1 MGKDYS
7 IGIDL
12 GGTNL
17 RVALVSRDGL
27 VVEKIKV
34 SSSGDLMTSL
44 TSAIKSLFNAETG
57 GVGLAV
63 PGLIDV
69 KRERILKSPNL
80 PVLETIDVSS
90 ALTARFG
97 VPVFLEND
105 ANSAA
110 IGEMYSGAGKELD
123 TFVLLTL
130 GTGIGGAVIYKRA
143 LLDVAGE
150 LGHIVVEASG
160 RLCGCGARGC
170 LEAYSSSRAIV
181 EITRE
186 AMDSGRPTSLWSL
199 EPPGELTGDT
209 GASHSPRAITPR
221 KIYEH
226 SLRGDPLA
234 TEVFRQA
241 GWYLG
246 IGIANYIN
254 VFSPESVILTGG
266 LTGAWDLYVDEAIRS
281 ASERAFKALFQK
293 TGIIRGTHGDDAGL
307 IGAASMA
314 FLQGRVDS

>member
-27 VVEKIKV
+27 VVDRTKV
-34 SSSGDLMTSL
+34 SSSGDLMASL
-44 TSAIKSLFNAETG
+44 TSAIQSLFNSGAG
-57 GVGLAV
+57 GIGLAV
-63 PGLIDV
+63 PGLVDA
-69 KRERILKSPNL
+69 KRQRILRAPNL
-80 PVLETIDVSS
+80 SILETIDVSS
-90 ALTARFG
+90 KLTARFG

-110 IGEMYSGAGKELD
+110 LGEMYSGAGKELD

-130 GTGIGGAVIYKRA
+130 GTGIGGAVIYKRK

-150 LGHIVVEASG
+150 LGHIVVEANG
-160 RLCGCGARGC
+160 RQCGCGARGC
-170 LEAYSSSRAIV
+170 LEAYCSSRAIV

-186 AMDSGRPTSLWSL
+186 AMDSGRPTSLGLLGSPVELAGATGGCHSL
-199 EPPGELTGDT
+199 Q
-209 GASHSPRAITPR
+209 AITP
-221 KIYEH
+221 KIIHEH
-226 SLRGDPLA
+226 SLRGDTLA
-234 TEVFRQA
+234 TEVLKQA

-254 VFSPESVILTGG
+254 VFSPEAVVLTGG
-266 LTGAWDLYVDEAIRS
+266 LTGAWDVYVKEAIRS
-281 ASERAFKALFQK
+281 ASERAFKTLFQK
-293 TGIIRGTHGDDAGL
+293 AGIIRGIHGDNAGV

-314 FLQGRVDS
+314 FLQGSVES